1 MRGGCGVERSKLMH
15 QQGKCSLLTVS
26 LQLDQG
32 NYTLALFAL
41 SQVYL
46 ILKLHT
52 CHISMVQL
60 AHNPDAEVLYSEF
73 CTFYCLQP
81 GSSALS
87 LDELGSYCQL
97 TSRRSNCHLTP
108 IRPKTNSSVVLR

>member
-15 QQGKCSLLTVS
+15 QQGKCSLLTAS

-60 AHNPDAEVLYSEF
+60 VHNPDARCLYSEF
-73 CTFYCLQP
+73 CIYYCLLL

-87 LDELGSYCQL
+87 SMEVRMNSAPTASCPLQD
-97 TSRRSNCHLTP
+97 P
-108 IRPKTNSSVVLR
+108 IATIPIPPNFNTT